1 MEADNR
7 MLWLREIDALALA
20 PASHS
25 IEAELA
31 SEVLVPG
38 LLDYADSAVW
48 LRPVTFGPD
57 QAGLYKYVLRLRCA
71 ERTVPEGQAV
81 PPEFLRIGTSKG
93 YVFPSGAAGEI
104 VALLSLTVQARFYL
118 LSVTMRHG
126 PNGDAIHKTEF
137 APLRAGYG
145 VHLDRV
151 LFTQGHA
158 NTTQLAPLLD
168 RVRSIA
174 SEHHL
179 AIAVAADHYARA
191 VRLVGV
197 DEQMV
202 FVRLVSAVE
211 KIMGNHAEDALSQK
225 VLSQDG
231 FTEEEKKA
239 LKTTF
244 QARRSGARF
253 VEFLLKYSAG
263 FFSGEATKPTH
274 TQVTPETLKTVARAI
289 YHARSAYLHSG
300 DPMYLSPV
308 NQVLPGWHM
317 GATIG
322 QTWQDRSFSQTQKLP
337 CADFFHRLVR
347 HCILARIDEMVA
359 EATSSA

>member
-1 MEADNR
+1 

-20 PASHS
+20 ASSHT
-25 IEAELA
+25 IEAELG

-38 LLDYADSAVW
+38 LVDYASGAVW
-48 LRPVTFGPD
+48 LRPVTFTLD
-57 QAGLYKYVLRLRCA
+57 QAGLFKYVLRLRCA
-71 ERTVPEGQAV
+71 ERTVPEGEAV
-81 PPEFLRIGTSKG
+81 PSEFLRIGTSNG
-93 YVFPSGAAGEI
+93 YVYPSGSAGEL
-104 VALLSLTVQARFYL
+104 VALLSLVVQARFYL

-126 PNGDAIHKTEF
+126 PNGDGIHKTEW
-137 APLRAGYG
+137 APLRAGNG

-151 LFTQGHA
+151 LFTAGHA

-168 RVRSIA
+168 RVRSIR

-179 AIAVAADHYARA
+179 AVAVAADHYARA

-197 DEQMV
+197 DEEMV

-225 VLSQDG
+225 VLAHDG
-231 FTEEEKKA
+231 FTDEERKA

-253 VEFLLKYSAG
+253 IEFLLKYSAG
-263 FFSGEATKPTH
+263 FFAGEATEPAH
-274 TQVTPETLKTVARAI
+274 TQVTPENLKTVARAI
-289 YHARSAYLHSG
+289 YNARSGYLHSG

-317 GATIG
+317 GATVG
-322 QTWQDRSFSQTQKLP
+322 QTWQDRSFSRAQKLP

-359 EATSSA
+359 EASSAIP